1 MKMIELDFNPD
12 ARTLRQFGLIALVAF
27 PLVSGICY
35 WRGGLFG
42 FDFGAAT
49 LAVSGGLL
57 GLGLVAGLLAWLAP
71 GAVRPLYVGLLCIT
85 APIGFVLSYVI
96 LGVLF
101 YLVITPLGLML
112 RLVRY
117 DPLKREF
124 EREAETYWVEVE
136 PRASTESYFRQF

>member
-35 WRGGLFG
+35 WQGGLFG

-49 LAVSGGLL
+49 RTVSGGLL
-57 GLGLVAGLLAWLAP
+57 SLGLVAGLLAWLAP

-101 YLVITPLGLML
+101 YLVVTPLGLVL

-117 DPLKREF
+117 DPLTREL

>member
-1 MKMIELDFNPD
+1 MRMIELDFNPG

-27 PLVSGICY
+27 PLLGGVCY
-35 WRGGLFG
+35 WRGGLLG
-42 FDFGAAT
+42 FDFGDAT
-49 LAVSGGLL
+49 LATSLVLA
-57 GLGLVAGLLAWLAP
+57 GLGLVSGTLSWLAP
-71 GAVRPLYVGLLCIT
+71 RAIRPLYVGLLVIT

-101 YLVITPLGLML
+101 YLVITPLALIL
-112 RLVRY
+112 RLVGY

-136 PRASTESYFRQF
+136 PRASKESYFRQF